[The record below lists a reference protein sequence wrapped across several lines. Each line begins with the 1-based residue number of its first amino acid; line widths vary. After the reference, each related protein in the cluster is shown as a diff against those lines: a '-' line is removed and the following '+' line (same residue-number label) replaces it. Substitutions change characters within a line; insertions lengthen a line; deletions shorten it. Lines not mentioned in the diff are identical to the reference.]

1 MKIEFIG
8 PLKKVAG
15 VSGLEL
21 TIDGEKKLLDVLRML
36 PESLKERI
44 LESSGEISPEIM
56 VLVNGVEVKSLGLEN
71 MHVKESD
78 RIILIPIIHGGAF
91 RDFN

>member
-21 TIDGEKKLLDVLRML
+21 TIDGEKKLLDVLKML

-78 RIILIPIIHGGAF
+78 RIILIPIIHGGAS